1 MRNTADKRSNINVL
15 PMLHNESLYVG
26 VDIGKH
32 SHIAGFVSNTL
43 LKRYEHFEGCPVL
56 IFDQSRD
63 GFRQL
68 IDRIQSFC
76 PLEQC
81 FVLMEKT
88 GHYYKALEQYL
99 LELDISVYVMHVQ
112 ERPKRML
119 KSDKRDALMLAN
131 HLYNQL
137 EKGIQLAD
145 KSQLVRRAIPPSEA
159 ASQLKGLTR
168 HRYEL
173 MRESTQRKNKLTAI
187 CDELFPEYTQIFKN
201 PNSSTALA
209 IREQFP
215 TPHAIATASLTALI
229 KERVYCHPSDA
240 KLALL
245 QQFAAQ
251 TIGTKDVARQRC
263 LLLEQKQVI
272 KELKLLQEHI
282 EELDSEICTIVQN
295 SREGKILLSLGI
307 IGPIQAAMIIAAIG
321 NILNFPSAATLKS
334 YFGWAPKREQT
345 GTSYDKS
352 SLSHTGTRTMKYTM
366 FLIAISATRLDNEWA
381 RIYKRLV
388 PIKCGYDERTRSH
401 KGKLKV
407 IGRIVGQI
415 IEMIYA
421 LLKKDAEVL
430 SKVPPGVKPPEPT
443 LYDREIHQAHRQGKY
458 RSTKPARK
466 RETIVL
472 LPKPSL

>member
-1 MRNTADKRSNINVL
+1 MTHTATKRSNVNVL
-15 PMLHNESLYVG
+15 PMLQNESLYVG

-32 SHIAGFVSNTL
+32 GHVAGFVSNTL
-43 LKRYEHFEGCPVL
+43 LKRYGHFEGCPVL
-56 IFDQSRD
+56 TFEQSRD
-63 GFRQL
+63 GFRLL
-68 IDRIQSFC
+68 IDRIQSFV

-81 FVLMEKT
+81 YVLMEKT
-88 GHYYKALEQYL
+88 GHYYRALEQYL

-112 ERPKRML
+112 ERPKGML

-145 KSQLVRRAIPPSEA
+145 KSQLVRRAIPASEA

-173 MRESTQRKNKLTAI
+173 MQESTQRKNKLTAI

-201 PNSSTALA
+201 PNNGTALA

-215 TPHAIATASLTALI
+215 TPHAIATASLTALL
-229 KERVYCHPSDA
+229 KERIYCHPSDA
-240 KLALL
+240 KLAQL
-245 QQFAAQ
+245 QQLASQ

-263 LLLEQKQVI
+263 LVLEQKQVI
-272 KELKLLQEHI
+272 KELKLLHEHI
-282 EELDSEICTIVQN
+282 EELDAEICTIVQHA
-295 SREGKILLSLGI
+295 REGKILLSLGI
-307 IGPIQAAMIIAAIG
+307 IGPIQAAMIIAAIS

-345 GTSYDKS
+345 GTSYDRS
-352 SLSHTGTRTMKYTM
+352 SLSHTGTRTMKQMM

-381 RIYKRLV
+381 RKYERLV
-388 PIKCGYDERTRSH
+388 PIKCGYDEKTRSH

-407 IGRIVGQI
+407 IGCIAGQI

-430 SKVPPGVKPPEPT
+430 SKVPPGVEPPAPT
-443 LYDREIHQAHRQGKY
+443 LYNREIHQAHRQGKY
-458 RSTKPARK
+458 RSLKPVEKPAP
-466 RETIVL
+466 IVL
-472 LPKPSL
+472 LPKQSS

>member
-1 MRNTADKRSNINVL
+1 MTPTDAKRSDLSIL
-15 PMLHNESLYVG
+15 PMLRNESLYVG
-26 VDIGKH
+26 VDIGKQH
-32 SHIAGFVSNTL
+32 HVAGFVSNTL
-43 LKRYEHFEGCPVL
+43 LSRHEHFEGCPVL
-56 IFDQSRD
+56 KFEQSLD

-76 PLEQC
+76 PLEHC

-88 GHYYKALEQYL
+88 GHYHKALEQYL

-112 ERPKRML
+112 KRPSGMIKT
-119 KSDKRDALMLAN
+119 DKRDALTLAN

-173 MRESTQRKNKLTAI
+173 MQESTQRKNKLTAV
-187 CDELFPEYTQIFKN
+187 CDELFPEYTIIFKN
-201 PNSSTALA
+201 PNIGTALA

-215 TPHAIATASLTALI
+215 TPHDITTASLTSLI

-240 KLALL
+240 KLAQL
-245 QQFAAQ
+245 QQLASQ
-251 TIGTKDVARQRC
+251 TIGTKDVVRQRC
-263 LLLEQKQVI
+263 LVLEQKQVI

-282 EELDSEICTIVQN
+282 EELDAEICTIVQN
-295 SREGKILLSLGI
+295 AREGKILLSLGI

-345 GTSYDKS
+345 GTSYDRS
-352 SLSHTGTRTMKYTM
+352 RLSHAGTRTMKQMM

-381 RIYKRLV
+381 KTYERLV
-388 PIKCGYDERTRSH
+388 PIKCGYDERTHSQ

-407 IGRIVGQI
+407 IGRIAGQI

-430 SKVPPGVKPPEPT
+430 SKVLPGVEPPEPM

-458 RSTKPARK
+458 RSLKPIEK
-466 RETIVL
+466 REPIVL
-472 LPKPSL
+472 LRKPTP